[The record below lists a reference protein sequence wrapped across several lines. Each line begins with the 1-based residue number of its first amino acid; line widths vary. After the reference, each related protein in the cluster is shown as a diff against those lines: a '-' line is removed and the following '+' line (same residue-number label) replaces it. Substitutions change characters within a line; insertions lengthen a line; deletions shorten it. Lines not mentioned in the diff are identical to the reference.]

1 MLSSQK
7 KKLLDELIASASK
20 EELAWINGYMSGILL
35 GGEIPQATA
44 LKYYHLWN
52 GDRAFKKTGFGFCNE
67 SKKDWHQCKIGEP

>member
-44 LKYYHLWN
+44 VKPAVNKLMERRQGIQKNWLRILQRKQKRLASMQNW
-52 GDRAFKKTGFGFCNE
+52 
-67 SKKDWHQCKIGEP
+67 